1 MNKNISKEEA
11 ELLNDTEEEQ
21 EDVPV
26 FQPKA
31 AAKPATKVVA
41 KAPVT
46 KPKTELLE
54 KRDAPT
60 KVAPKTA
67 PVAVKAAPAP
77 VKKVVAVK
85 KESVSQ
91 AESQV
96 VSNVASRK
104 SSHVETVKAK
114 QVPSK
119 AAKQVDPES
128 LSASSDEEEVVATTK
143 KPVAKAAPAKAAPA
157 PVKTAPVKAVPVPV
171 KTAPVPVKTAPA
183 PVKVAE
189 VADKRVKQTTVAKPT
204 PAPVIKGKKEQQ
216 VIKSE
221 SEIEE
226 EEQEVEEEE
235 VEQEEEVEEEVE
247 EEEEEEIV
255 PVKKPTPAPAK
266 TFAKPAPTPAPAHK
280 APAQQNNQKGGYG
293 RGETYEVFVAGIDYN
308 ANEDDIN
315 NHFAGVQD
323 FLSVKLITRDD
334 GKHTGKCFVKFASQ
348 EGQNAALELNYSK
361 INGRDVYVSLPRAQG
376 EKPAQQ
382 TTFRNNFNQSEGVGS
397 ESASVIVRNLPF
409 TVDENKLHDHF
420 SVCGNVKNVRII
432 LKEDGSSKGFGF
444 VDFYDVDSAKK
455 ALLKSGNKLDNRQI
469 DVQYSI
475 PREQRGAAPQGNDRK
490 PFGAPRG
497 GFGRPP
503 RGGAADFKK
512 GLIADTNMQAE
523 DLD

>member
-26 FQPKA
+26 FQPKT
-31 AAKPATKVVA
+31 AAKPAAKVVA
-41 KAPVT
+41 KAPLA

-54 KRDAPT
+54 KREAPS
-60 KVAPKTA
+60 KVAPKAA
-67 PVAVKAAPAP
+67 PVPVKAAPAP
-77 VKKVVAVK
+77 VKKAVVAK

-104 SSHVETVKAK
+104 SSHIEAVKAK

-128 LSASSDEEEVVATTK
+128 LSASSDEEVVATTK
-143 KPVAKAAPAKAAPA
+143 KPLAKAAPVKAAPAKVAPAPVKAAPAKA
-157 PVKTAPVKAVPVPV
+157 
-171 KTAPVPVKTAPA
+171 APA

-189 VADKRVKQTTVAKPT
+189 VADKRVKQATVAKPT
-204 PAPVIKGKKEQQ
+204 PVPVTKGKKEQQ

-221 SEIEE
+221 SEMEE
-226 EEQEVEEEE
+226 EVEEEAEEEVEEEE
-235 VEQEEEVEEEVE
+235 VEQE

-255 PVKKPTPAPAK
+255 PVKKPAAAPAK
-266 TFAKPAPTPAPAHK
+266 TLAKPAPTPAPK
-280 APAQQNNQKGGYG
+280 APAYQNAQKGGYG
-293 RGETYEVFVAGIDYN
+293 RGETFEVFVAGIDYN
-308 ANEDDIN
+308 ATEDDIN

-334 GKHTGKCFVKFASQ
+334 GKHTGKCFAKFASQ

-376 EKPAQQ
+376 EKPAPQ
-382 TTFRNNFNQSEGVGS
+382 TTFRNNFNQNDGVGS

-432 LKEDGSSKGFGF
+432 LKEDGTSKGFGF

-469 DVQYSI
+469 DVQFSI
-475 PREQRGAAPQGNDRK
+475 PREQRGAAPQGDRK

-497 GFGRPP
+497 GSGRPP
-503 RGGAADFKK
+503 RGGATDFKK
-512 GLIADTNMQAE
+512 GLIADTAMQAE